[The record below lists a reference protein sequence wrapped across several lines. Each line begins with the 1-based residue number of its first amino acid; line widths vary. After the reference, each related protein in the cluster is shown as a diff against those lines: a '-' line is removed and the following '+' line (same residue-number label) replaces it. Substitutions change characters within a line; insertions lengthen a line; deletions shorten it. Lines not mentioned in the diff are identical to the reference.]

1 MRPAD
6 RRFGFTGW
14 NVIGEYDLRGG
25 QTVRAIWL
33 PTNQTDCHIVVY
45 DAETLNTIE
54 NVNRLNAAGLTEEL
68 LVKLES

>member
-6 RRFGFTGW
+6 RRYGFTGW
-14 NVIGEYDLRGG
+14 NVIGEYDLKSGP
-25 QTVRAIWL
+25 VRTIWL

-45 DAETLNTIE
+45 DRWTLNTIE